1 MKKIF
6 SKKIFP
12 VFIAGVFL
20 VLLASV
26 GHSAFAKSNLS
37 QEALARL
44 VGTKRSNISRM
55 ESGAQNISLDSFLKI
70 ASALGKEVHL
80 TLAEPAPEQTVRY
93 SLRLYDE
100 ELLTFSMEDG
110 GLSGLRTSLLSVR
123 KDPLQ
128 PLPDPL

>member
-1 MKKIF
+1 M
-6 SKKIFP
+6 
-12 VFIAGVFL
+12 
-20 VLLASV
+20 
-26 GHSAFAKSNLS
+26 
-37 QEALARL
+37 
-44 VGTKRSNISRM
+44 NI
-55 ESGAQNISLDSFLKI
+55 E
-70 ASALGKEVHL
+70 E
-80 TLAEPAPEQTVRY
+80 EQTVRY

>member
-1 MKKIF
+1 
-6 SKKIFP
+6 
-12 VFIAGVFL
+12 
-20 VLLASV
+20 
-26 GHSAFAKSNLS
+26 
-37 QEALARL
+37 
-44 VGTKRSNISRM
+44 M